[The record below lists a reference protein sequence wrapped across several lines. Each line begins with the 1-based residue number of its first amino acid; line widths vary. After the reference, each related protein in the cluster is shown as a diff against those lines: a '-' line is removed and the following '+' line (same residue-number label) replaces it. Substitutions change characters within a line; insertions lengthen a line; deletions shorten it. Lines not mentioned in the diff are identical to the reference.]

1 VLLGRN
7 MATMHQLMTKLS
19 NEYDPDVV
27 VELLQLDTNDIIDR
41 FTDLIERDF
50 DRLVDMMG
58 LDNEEEEKPDS

>member
-1 VLLGRN
+1 